1 VTEEAGTTESS
12 ALPVPIHN
20 TEVRPVEPIGSA
32 MERPMSAQ
40 LAAPVV
46 AAAGGFLIGVATF
59 VIVRVLRRRE
69 PTRLTRRR
77 ARRRGQE
84 VMASRSFLVD
94 VHLLR
99 R

>member
-1 VTEEAGTTESS
+1 M
-12 ALPVPIHN
+12 PVHN
-20 TEVRPVEPIGSA
+20 SEVRAVQPIGA
-32 MERPMSAQ
+32 ALERPMAAQ

-46 AAAGGFLIGVATF
+46 AAAGGFLLGMATF

-69 PTRLTRRR
+69 PARLTRRK
-77 ARRRGQE
+77 ARRRGQD

>member
-1 VTEEAGTTESS
+1 M
-12 ALPVPIHN
+12 PVHN
-20 TEVRPVEPIGSA
+20 SEVRPVQPIGSA
-32 MERPMSAQ
+32 VDRPLRAQ

-59 VIVRVLRRRE
+59 VIVRVLRRNE
-69 PTRLTRRR
+69 PARLTRRK
-77 ARRRGQE
+77 ARRRGE
-84 VMASRSFLVD
+84 DIMASRSFKVD